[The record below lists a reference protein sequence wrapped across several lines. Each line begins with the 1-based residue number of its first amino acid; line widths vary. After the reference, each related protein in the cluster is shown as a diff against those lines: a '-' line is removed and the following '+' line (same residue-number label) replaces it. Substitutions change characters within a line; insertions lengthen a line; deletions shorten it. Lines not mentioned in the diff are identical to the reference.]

1 MEKVAG
7 HLDDGSIH
15 KGRRRE
21 SISWWMDNDCECA
34 LESFF
39 TTLSA
44 CFYWMSSSFMAA
56 LTPTMRRWPAGGHR
70 CGWRSAPVGSAL
82 PCTCGPLWLRWS
94 WSTEILI
101 KTPSVGALLRLLQ
114 QCCPFSP
121 PPGGSLTGRSILD
134 DGSPAATPGLM
145 WCSVMVWHVKRSPT
159 LDVLVVSNLYF
170 FRLLQCCDLIPAFL
184 VVLAVV
190 LLLHQLVYHH

>member
-7 HLDDGSIH
+7 HSDGSIH
-15 KGRRRE
+15 MGRWRE
-21 SISWWMDNDCECA
+21 SISWMDNDCECA

-39 TTLSA
+39 TTPSV

-56 LTPTMRRWPAGGHR
+56 LTPTMRRWPAGGRR

-101 KTPSVGALLRLLQ
+101 KTPSVGAQLCLFQ
-114 QCCPFSP
+114 QCCPFHFP
-121 PPGGSLTGRSILD
+121 LEVPSLVEASWMMG
-134 DGSPAATPGLM
+134 
-145 WCSVMVWHVKRSPT
+145 
-159 LDVLVVSNLYF
+159 
-170 FRLLQCCDLIPAFL
+170 
-184 VVLAVV
+184 V
-190 LLLHQLVYHH
+190 LLPHQDWCGGQSWSDMLKGLLP